1 MNKKVHNFNQSKAVG
16 DSGEAAVQ
24 ELLNKKCYYL
34 ADVTDQ
40 SDFWEPDI
48 DYICI
53 DEDLN
58 IEFIELKTDTYT
70 AKNGNIFIETV
81 SNDSTDKKGWYY
93 ECDADW
99 LWYFAVPKTVYI
111 FNLEE
116 LRDELGEKPAEYCE
130 EAEEK
135 EVFNTDY
142 RSKGVTIPLD
152 RVPERLYEKRKIS
165 HTEE

>member
-24 ELLNKKCYYL
+24 DLLNKKCYYL

-58 IEFIELKTDTYT
+58 SEFIELKTDTYT

-93 ECDADW
+93 ECDADY
-99 LWYFAVPKTVYI
+99 LWYFAVPEAVYI
-111 FNLEE
+111 FDLEE
-116 LRDELGEKPAEYCE
+116 LRGELGEKPAEYCK

-135 EVFNTDY
+135 EVFNKNY
-142 RSKGVTIPLD
+142 RSKGVTIPLESIPETLYTEQQ
-152 RVPERLYEKRKIS
+152 VPQAQ
-165 HTEE
+165 